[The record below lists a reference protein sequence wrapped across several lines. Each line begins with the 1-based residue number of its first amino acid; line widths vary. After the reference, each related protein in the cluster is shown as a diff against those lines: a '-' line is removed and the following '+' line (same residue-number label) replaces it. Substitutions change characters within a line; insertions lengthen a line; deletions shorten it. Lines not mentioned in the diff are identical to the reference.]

1 MNAKSQNINCE
12 CGSSVRRY
20 GLLRHQKTIV
30 HQLNMKKCLKNIKE
44 VEQEREVEI
53 EAKKEEL
60 SDQLIKINT
69 QLQKKK
75 ISKKKKAKLEE
86 ELLQL
91 QNTIIN

>member
-1 MNAKSQNINCE
+1 MNSKSQNINCE

-30 HQLNMKKCLKNIKE
+30 HQLNMKKCLKNIK
-44 VEQEREVEI
+44 EVEI